1 MLISQLPIAN
11 KILAALP
18 RADLQR
24 LLANME
30 AVELTDGQ
38 VLCEAGE
45 PIAHVYFPN
54 DCLVSLL
61 TMVDGTSAFA
71 VGLVGREGMVG
82 VACALGASV
91 SPVRAVVQSPGSAMR
106 MKAAVFV
113 KAFRHSVPLHRAVL
127 LYVHA
132 LKVQISQTAACN
144 RFHMIEARLA
154 RWLLMTR
161 DRLSSDHFHL
171 THEVLGYMLGVRRV
185 GVTNAA
191 QALRHRHLIDYSRG
205 AIAIIDGPGLQAAS
219 CSCYEMV
226 GGRHGKG

>member
-1 MLISQLPIAN
+1 MQRSRLPISN

-18 RADLQR
+18 RVDLQR
-24 LLANME
+24 LFANLE
-30 AVELTDGQ
+30 AVTLTNGQ
-38 VLCEAGE
+38 VVCEAGE
-45 PIAHVYFPN
+45 PIEQVYFPV

-61 TMVDGTSAFA
+61 TIVDGTSAFA

-82 VACALGASV
+82 VASALGAGV
-91 SPVRAVVQSPGSAMR
+91 SPVRAVVQSQGMALR
-106 MKAAVFV
+106 MKAAFFIN
-113 KAFRHSVPLHRAVL
+113 AFRQQAALNREVL

-144 RFHMIEARLA
+144 RFHHIETRLA

-161 DRLSSDHFHL
+161 DRLSSDHFYV
-171 THEVLGYMLGVRRV
+171 THEVLSYMLGVRRV

-191 QALRHRHLIDYSRG
+191 QALKHRSLIDYSRG
-205 AIAIIDGPGLQAAS
+205 AIDIIDGPGLQAAS

-226 GGRHGKG
+226 NGRHGKG